1 MTSQDLLQDTAE
13 YNRKVNLARKMLK
26 SKKCPLSTLPLMS
39 RRPVQSRMPATV
51 PVESGRVRRRR
62 VSSSK
67 AHNKPGVSE
76 KPNNTKH
83 KCNHALYTPMA
94 EVRRNY
100 ETLLSW
106 LKPVAIK
113 ASRGD
118 IGQTSGQGRSAPGP
132 SGLPTAQYT
141 VSSEFIDELL
151 DELTISDSTTECRS
165 SSRSVPDLSNL
176 PLTQYRVSSS
186 FIDEMLDSL
195 VIGGEALEGY
205 QLSMTFVDNL
215 LNSL

>member
-1 MTSQDLLQDTAE
+1 MCIFE
-13 YNRKVNLARKMLK
+13 
-26 SKKCPLSTLPLMS
+26 
-39 RRPVQSRMPATV
+39 
-51 PVESGRVRRRR
+51 
-62 VSSSK
+62 K
-67 AHNKPGVSE
+67 AHIKPKVSA
-76 KPNNTKH
+76 KPKNTQH

-94 EVRRNY
+94 EVRQNY

-132 SGLPTAQYT
+132 SGLPTARYT

-151 DELTISDSTTECRS
+151 DELTISDSTTECWS
-165 SSRSVPDLSNL
+165 SSRSVPDLSDL
-176 PLTQYRVSSS
+176 PLTKYRVSSS
-186 FIDEMLDSL
+186 FIDKMLDSL

-205 QLSMTFVDNL
+205 QRSMTFVDNL
-215 LNSL
+215 LDSL